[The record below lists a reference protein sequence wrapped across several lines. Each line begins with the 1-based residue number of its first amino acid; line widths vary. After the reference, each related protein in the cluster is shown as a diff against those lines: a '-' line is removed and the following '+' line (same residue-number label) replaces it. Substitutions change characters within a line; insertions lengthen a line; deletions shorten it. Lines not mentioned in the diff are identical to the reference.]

1 MDLIME
7 YSMDL
12 LLLEQM
18 DYPNGDGDGEEIEQ
32 HISHQS
38 EQNAGERKKKE
49 NTKPPAWRN
58 MHKLLNLFIVT
69 VKL

>member
-1 MDLIME
+1 ME

-32 HISHQS
+32 HTSHQS
-38 EQNAGERKKKE
+38 EQNVGERKKE
-49 NTKPPAWRN
+49 NMKPLSWRN
-58 MHKLLNLFIVT
+58 MNKLLNLYIVT